1 MRSFKMIFENGTIQ
15 CTFHKNGSKNKQ
27 SDRQIRISGLNRAGF
42 SKEERVNTFMYMI
55 IQFFYF

>member
-1 MRSFKMIFENGTIQ
+1 MTFENEIIQ

-55 IQFFYF
+55 IQFFNF